1 MKCAKQNKNIHKWHV
16 YKSATCCDMLFI
28 KAHVRLFLFMRGW
41 CVHVHVWEHY
51 NWCSTAIQPH
61 QWQHFSLTNSS
72 DHICVCVCVKWQLRI
87 ECCCWRQGST
97 VYSHSWAQCIMPYDV
112 CGVLMR
118 VNVFVCLNISL
129 AVHTCIPSA
138 LVCNPPLTL
147 KE

>member
-1 MKCAKQNKNIHKWHV
+1 MKCAKENKNIHKWHV

-28 KAHVRLFLFMRGW
+28 KAHVRLFLFMWGW
-41 CVHVHVWEHY
+41 CVHVHIWEHY
-51 NWCSTAIQPH
+51 NWCSIAIQPH

-72 DHICVCVCVKWQLRI
+72 DHSCVCVCKVAAENWMLLLETGLHCLLTQLSSVHNALWCMWCAYAS
-87 ECCCWRQGST
+87 E
-97 VYSHSWAQCIMPYDV
+97 Y
-112 CGVLMR
+112 
-118 VNVFVCLNISL
+118 VFICLNISL